1 MEDERSN
8 KVDSNRLPCMMA
20 ANGLGGVARE
30 DGEVVRNRMWRI
42 EKRVGPTGVRGD
54 HEMSKGR
61 SGSRVE
67 RVS

>member
-1 MEDERSN
+1 MI
-8 KVDSNRLPCMMA
+8 A

-30 DGEVVRNRMWRI
+30 DGELARHRMGRI
-42 EKRVGPTGVRGD
+42 EEMVDPTGVRGG